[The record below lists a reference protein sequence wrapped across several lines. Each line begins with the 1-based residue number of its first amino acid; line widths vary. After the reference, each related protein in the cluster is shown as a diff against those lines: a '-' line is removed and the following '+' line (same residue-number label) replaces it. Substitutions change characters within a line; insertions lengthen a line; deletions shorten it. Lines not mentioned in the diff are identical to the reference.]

1 VVTGLLINWLSTYSP
16 NKQGIIVGS
25 VSAFILFVHLGK
37 LWIFIKSMWCAC
49 LHIPCNFANAIQNV
63 ISSIRGNYG
72 TTRSNNGVSSDT
84 TRF

>member
-1 VVTGLLINWLSTYSP
+1 LELTFFDL
-16 NKQGIIVGS
+16 VGS

-49 LHIPCNFANAIQNV
+49 LRIPRNFANAIQNV
-63 ISSIRGNYG
+63 ILSIRENHGI
-72 TTRSNNGVSSDT
+72 THSNNGVSDDI